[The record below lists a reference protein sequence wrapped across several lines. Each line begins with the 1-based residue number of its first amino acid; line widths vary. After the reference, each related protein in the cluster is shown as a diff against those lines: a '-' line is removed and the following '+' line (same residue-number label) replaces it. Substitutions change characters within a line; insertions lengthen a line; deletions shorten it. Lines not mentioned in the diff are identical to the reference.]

1 MTAHRQWCSN
11 VPPHS
16 PCSSSGSQGAV
27 SHPAEDPGVQGRLG
41 SAEADEASLTRLISE
56 VD

>member
-1 MTAHRQWCSN
+1 MAAHGQWRSN

-41 SAEADEASLTRLISE
+41 SAEADKASLTRLISE